1 MDESLLKRYCHVCG
15 KEITCDC
22 VISDYGLAKLDGLD
36 KTYVEFDACPDCL
49 GKIVSVINRTLI
61 FSEAGKEK

>member
-1 MDESLLKRYCHVCG
+1 MDESLLKRHCHVCG

-36 KTYVEFDACPDCL
+36 KTYIEFDACPTCL
-49 GKIVSVINRTLI
+49 EKLVMAIKQSLI
-61 FSEAGKEK
+61 FEKTGAIE